1 MLYLASQSPRRQSIL
16 NDLKVNYTL
25 LLPTKNENA
34 EALEEP
40 LHHER
45 AKEYVLRVTLLK
57 LEAAIKRLNDQHLN
71 WHPILCADTTVC
83 LSVDGQDILLGKPKD
98 SEDALNML
106 KLLNNKCHEVYTA
119 IAIQIEPH
127 HPPEYLINTSK
138 VYFAN
143 NSERKLNAY
152 VATQEPLGKAGS
164 YAIQGVGSTLIEKIE
179 GSHSG
184 IMGLPIF
191 ETSQLLEKAKIAY
204 ILYP

>member
-1 MLYLASQSPRRQSIL
+1 
-16 NDLKVNYTL
+16 
-25 LLPTKNENA
+25 
-34 EALEEP
+34 
-40 LHHER
+40 
-45 AKEYVLRVTLLK
+45 
-57 LEAAIKRLNDQHLN
+57 
-71 WHPILCADTTVC
+71 
-83 LSVDGQDILLGKPKD
+83 
-98 SEDALNML
+98 ML